1 MPLAMTMN
9 MGKYRPG
16 GMRRRLLQLSG
27 DFFCLLLMSLENLE
41 AGLQQALELG
51 IASGRNERRL
61 KCAIH
66 SLMIRHLVGNISL
79 IEGRAAK
86 LRQFGALVGRR
97 FGQGSAGVIVFRRNL
112 EFRDEV
118 ERFFVHRRM
127 VAYHALGKSTY
138 VFVRRLR

>member
-66 SLMIRHLVGNISL
+66 SLMIRHLVGNI
-79 IEGRAAK
+79 
-86 LRQFGALVGRR
+86 RR
-97 FGQGSAGVIVFRRNL
+97 PRR
-112 EFRDEV
+112 
-118 ERFFVHRRM
+118 
-127 VAYHALGKSTY
+127 
-138 VFVRRLR
+138 